1 MGVKL
6 LAALARKSAR
16 STAVNSAR
24 HIGAIYLSAGR
35 AKGWQIR
42 HV

>member
-6 LAALARKSAR
+6 FAALARKSIR
-16 STAVNSAR
+16 STAVNSAQY
-24 HIGAIYLSAGR
+24 IGAIYISAGR
-35 AKGWQIR
+35 VKGWQIR